1 MLTKAQQR
9 NSLWNT
15 YFVQNVKLESCVNT
29 TCLPRK
35 PIVRRVEK
43 GVTANVFV
51 DNKAYREFLHS
62 RFDATPVD
70 MESAAVAL
78 VCLQQK
84 KPFIAIRALS
94 DLAGGGSA
102 LSNEVDVFASLASQN
117 SFEVL
122 VKFITLLN

>member
-1 MLTKAQQR
+1 VT
-9 NSLWNT
+9 
-15 YFVQNVKLESCVNT
+15 
-29 TCLPRK
+29 
-35 PIVRRVEK
+35 RVEK
-43 GVTANVFV
+43 GVAANVFV

-62 RFDATPVD
+62 RFDASAID

-102 LSNEVDVFASLASQN
+102 LSNEINVFGSLASQN
-117 SFEVL
+117 AFEVL
-122 VKFITLLN
+122 IKFITLLN